1 MDVGPEGET
10 VGFVGSLDEIDRA
23 VRMMTAMLNRFN
35 HADVYIGMRPDGS
48 MIGIDLPD
56 DAEQRV
62 SDSISEKVNHS
73 PEVSI
78 CIESEG
84 GKHCIHIHADGFETP
99 YSFGSWFY
107 VRRYRYTVNKEIEW
121 TENLTCGMKRHR
133 DSQLL

>member
-48 MIGIDLPD
+48 LIGIDIPD
-56 DAEQRV
+56 DAEQRIT
-62 SDSISEKVNHS
+62 DRISEKVNHP
-73 PEVSI
+73 PEVSV
-78 CIESEG
+78 CILSEG
-84 GKHCIHIHADGFETP
+84 GKRCIHIHADGFETP

-107 VRRYRYTVNKEIEW
+107 VRRYRHTADERIEW
-121 TENLTCGMKRHR
+121 TENLTCGMKRH
-133 DSQLL
+133 

>member
-48 MIGIDLPD
+48 LIGIDLPD
-56 DAEQRV
+56 DAEQRIM
-62 SDSISEKVNHS
+62 DRISEKVNHP

-107 VRRYRYTVNKEIEW
+107 VRRYRYTDDNGMEW
-121 TENLTCGMKRHR
+121 TENLTCGMKRH
-133 DSQLL
+133 

>member
-48 MIGIDLPD
+48 LIGIDIPG
-56 DAEQRV
+56 DAEQRIM
-62 SDSISEKVNHS
+62 DRISEKVNHP
-73 PEVSI
+73 PEVFIS
-78 CIESEG
+78 IESEG
-84 GKHCIHIHADGFETP
+84 DKRCIHIHTDGFETP

-107 VRRYRYTVNKEIEW
+107 VRRYRYTDGKGIEW